1 MNSCRRVLI
10 PRKTTVCRKY
20 FGHDCRLRGIKNSE
34 KLAREDLIISFLR
47 SESSA
52 LENNF
57 NNNTDD
63 DDTYNGKTKGKISD
77 IRMMLSR
84 LGNIVTNNNRKK
96 VRKKLYAREKKE
108 ILSDLVELV
117 RTLDKKEYKHRLLQ
131 NKRHRKFIP

>member
-1 MNSCRRVLI
+1 MLF
-10 PRKTTVCRKY
+10 PRKTTVCPKY
-20 FGHDCRLRGIKNSE
+20 FRHDCRLRRIKNSE
-34 KLAREDLIISFLR
+34 KLARENLIISFLR

-96 VRKKLYAREKKE
+96 VRKKLYERGKKE
-108 ILSDLVELV
+108 NLSDLVELV
-117 RTLDKKEYKHRLLQ
+117 RTLDKKEYKHRLLR
-131 NKRHRKFIP
+131 NKRHRKFI

>member
-1 MNSCRRVLI
+1 MRR
-10 PRKTTVCRKY
+10 
-20 FGHDCRLRGIKNSE
+20 IKNSE
-34 KLAREDLIISFLR
+34 KLARENLIISFLR

-96 VRKKLYAREKKE
+96 VRKKLYERGKKE
-108 ILSDLVELV
+108 NLSDLVELV
-117 RTLDKKEYKHRLLQ
+117 RTLDKKEYKHRLLR
-131 NKRHRKFIP
+131 NKRHRKFI